1 VTHTPHDPRQT
12 PPNRPAQR
20 DQAAGAD
27 AAGPAP
33 PGAAPGGA
41 PGAEGAPRDAAR
53 SPGGAADSAR
63 GAPAA
68 SGAEAE
74 LGADRSGEADAASRA
89 AQSADAASVDLE
101 EEVRRLRADL
111 DDARDR
117 ALRFQAEMDNFRKR
131 VAREIEAERRHAA
144 APLLA
149 DLLGVLD
156 NIRRAIA
163 AGQQAAQGDSLLE
176 GVRLVAQ
183 QLEDVLRRHHCVP
196 IEALHAPFDPHVHEA
211 VCQQPTDE
219 FPPNTVVQVLREGYQ
234 LHDRVIRPSQVVVST
249 SPQPNE
255 QE

>member
-1 VTHTPHDPRQT
+1 MTDKPHHPPPT
-12 PPNRPAQR
+12 PPKHPPTGQPDDAPARGDAAPDAADAPDARRPRSAPPEAQR
-20 DQAAGAD
+20 TGAE
-27 AAGPAP
+27 P
-33 PGAAPGGA
+33 PGDVLPAGTAAPGNVEKRGN
-41 PGAEGAPRDAAR
+41 AE
-53 SPGGAADSAR
+53 
-63 GAPAA
+63 
-68 SGAEAE
+68 
-74 LGADRSGEADAASRA
+74 
-89 AQSADAASVDLE
+89 SVDDVAAAAAE
-101 EEVRRLRADL
+101 TVSAAMDEEVRRLRADL

-117 ALRFQAEMDNFRKR
+117 ALRFQAELDNFRKR
-131 VAREIEAERRHAA
+131 MAREMEAERRYAA

-156 NIRRAIA
+156 NIRRAVS
-163 AGQQAAQGDSLLE
+163 AGQQTAQGDSLLE

-249 SPQPNE
+249 SPQPDN